1 MTRSGGFRA
10 HALAALALLIMLTGC
25 TAPDPEPTESAVPSP
40 TSTPVQPDPEPTRAA
55 ASVTLAAVDVD
66 GLNLTVGGL
75 VIGLDEEA
83 GTCRYVLRSGLDGRE
98 VVKETAGVSNAGN
111 TSCGA
116 VQVPIAE
123 LSKGPWTVVL
133 EYAGAEQLTSDP
145 VEVEVP

>member
-10 HALAALALLIMLTGC
+10 HALAALALLVVLTGC
-25 TAPDPEPTESAVPSP
+25 TAPDPDATQSPVPSP
-40 TSTPVQPDPEPTRAA
+40 TSTPLPPDPEPTRASA
-55 ASVTLAAVDVD
+55 AVTLAAVDVD
-66 GLNLTVGGL
+66 GLNVTVGGL

-98 VVKETAGVSNAGN
+98 VVREIPGTSNAGN

-116 VQVPIAE
+116 VQVPTAE

-145 VEVEVP
+145 VELEVP